1 MKKNILFALLSLM
14 PLLTSA
20 KISPEEIKLGS
31 ENPEGVVSYV
41 GALTNK
47 QSLAFTYAK
56 QWVSKTFNNYK
67 AVVQLEDNDNYKIVL
82 KGTSLIFQKN
92 TKETFANT
100 ETSGRLYYTVTID
113 VKEGKFRIK
122 FEDMSVKRNIHFSSS
137 LIQTSDINDSFTF
150 SEIETKLADPTT
162 PKGLKEHIVE
172 FPLSAKNS
180 IAGLINSL
188 EDALNLNDD
197 F

>member
-1 MKKNILFALLSLM
+1 M
-14 PLLTSA
+14 PLLSSA

-56 QWVSKTFNNYK
+56 QWVSKTFKNYK

-82 KGTSLIFQKN
+82 KGNSLIFQKN

-137 LIQTSDINDSFTF
+137 LTQTSDINDSFTF
-150 SEIETKLADPTT
+150 SEIENKLADPTT
-162 PKGLKEHIVE
+162 PTGLKEHIVE